1 MDKREIMFK
10 EIRNKKRQLKLEE
23 AKELLINGEY
33 GILATNGENGY
44 SYAIPLN
51 YVYVNDKIYFHCAIE
66 GHKLDNIAL
75 NNKISFCV
83 VGKTELA
90 PEKFTSKYESVLI
103 FGRAFIAD
111 EDEKKKALIG
121 LINKYSSGYEKQGG
135 KYIDRSI
142 QDTCVVKI
150 EIDQI
155 TGKANR

>member
-1 MDKREIMFK
+1 MDKGEIMFK
-10 EIRNKKRQLKLEE
+10 EMRNKKRQLKLEE

-51 YVYVNDKIYFHCAIE
+51 YVYINDKIYFHCAIE

-83 VGKTELA
+83 VGKTRLA
-90 PEKFTSKYESVLI
+90 PEKFTSKYESVII

-111 EDEKKKALIG
+111 ENEKRQALIE
-121 LINKYSSGYEKQGG
+121 LINKYSPSYEKQGDE
-135 KYIDRSI
+135 YIDRAI
-142 QDTCVVKI
+142 QHTCVVKI
-150 EIDQI
+150 ETDQI